1 MTTAVFLQSPACCSR
16 LKTSEILNDQSGVV
30 DILSPRTELTSV
42 AGKEVLSSLLE
53 KKKNYTHHYY
63 QKTGIVSMQAATR
76 FLALKS
82 SF

>member
-53 KKKNYTHHYY
+53 KKKTILI
-63 QKTGIVSMQAATR
+63 TTTR
-76 FLALKS
+76 KLGL
-82 SF
+82 